1 MNRAQQKFGE
11 PSAFIKGKLKCRL
24 DPVIREFIAS
34 SPFAVLAT
42 SNAKGDC
49 DASPRGGEPGFVQVL
64 DDERLLIPD
73 IAGNRLFQSYENI
86 ETNPRAGLVFFVPG
100 CGFTVRVNGRV
111 AVVEPGSPELA
122 GLVPRVFD
130 PDDKVKVLQALLL
143 QVDEAYLH
151 CARSVKFSRL
161 WDTAQIAT
169 NAEQRADAYWVRRW
183 NETREQT

>member
-11 PSAFIKGKLKCRL
+11 PSAFIRAKLQSRL
-24 DPVIREFIAS
+24 DPVIREFIGN
-34 SPFAVLAT
+34 SPFVVLAT
-42 SNAKGDC
+42 SSAGGDC

-64 DDERLLIPD
+64 DEERLLIPD

-86 ETNPRAGLVFFVPG
+86 ETNARAGLVFFIPG

-111 AVVEPGSPELA
+111 SVVEPGSAGLA
-122 GLVPRVFD
+122 GLAPRVFD

-143 QVDEAYLH
+143 RVDEAYLH

-161 WDTAQIAT
+161 WDPTQIRH
-169 NAEQRADAYWVRRW
+169 NAEQRSDAYWVRRW
-183 NETREQT
+183 NETREQA